1 MLIPRTLDIKWNLVR
16 WTVEA
21 MISNFYVVA
30 LSYKLIPFYLHT
42 YEYIQKCK
50 ALKEYPDNEMRSQ
63 LDTTS
68 EISLKWLYS
77 LSVYITDKV
86 QFFFPNP
93 CCTLWIVDAAGHLST
108 GKKSRDCKLLDVSI
122 FSFQRL
128 LHRDSIAVSWGLFLN

>member
-1 MLIPRTLDIKWNLVR
+1 
-16 WTVEA
+16 

-30 LSYKLIPFYLHT
+30 LSYKLIPLYLHT

-86 QFFFPNP
+86 HIFFFFLILLYSLNSG
-93 CCTLWIVDAAGHLST
+93 CCRASEHWEE
-108 GKKSRDCKLLDVSI
+108 K
-122 FSFQRL
+122 Q
-128 LHRDSIAVSWGLFLN
+128 GL